1 MCFAISQLVA
11 PWSNLADFCQSANF
25 SFCFGSRDKKD
36 VVKSPRGILTLHGSS
51 EILWS
56 KVDADF
62 PSRLRVHFTLRC
74 IGLLKSQDPTS
85 EKKTDEMVNLAPLQP
100 DKIWQKLWIYREYS
114 DFSYEG
120 HLQDPPHISW
130 VLMPYGLWSR
140 NLYCPSTSFSSFS
153 YFCLNYLLSSW
164 ELDFTLAGKLCCT
177 QSINASE
184 V

>member
-85 EKKTDEMVNLAPLQP
+85 EKKPDEMVNLDPLQP

-140 NLYCPSTSFSSFS
+140 NLHWPSISFPSSS
-153 YFCLNYLLSSW
+153 YFCLNYLLSSS

-177 QSINASE
+177 QSINISE